1 MTKSTLQNI
10 WYGNW
15 NVQRACSYNDSFE
28 EGIEIALNTLI
39 TFIEEDQASQYVF
52 YFIRNWG

>member
-1 MTKSTLQNI
+1 MAT
-10 WYGNW
+10 GM
-15 NVQRACSYNDSFE
+15 QRACSYNDSFE
-28 EGIEIALNTLI
+28 EVIEIALNTLI